1 MTNPGWIDRLRWI
14 AAAGLL
20 GVALAASA
28 GTGAS
33 ANDQDDDDAFDT
45 KIIRQFLHGLGLRRG
60 EGSGIDYRERS
71 PLVVPPQLN
80 LPSPET
86 GSITDKTAAW
96 PNDPD
101 VKRAKEQRAARKK
114 PRKDIDAEESRP
126 ELPSQL
132 NRTATTATPSQRPS
146 APTTAEP
153 YKDPTVPSTA
163 GELKTKNIFTL
174 DNLWGK
180 NRQETATFTSE
191 PPRTTLTEPPV
202 GYRTPAAGH
211 RYGLGPYKPEAI
223 NPMDT
228 SQMRGTN

>member
-1 MTNPGWIDRLRWI
+1 MTNPGWTYRLSRI

-20 GVALAASA
+20 GFALA
-28 GTGAS
+28 GGAS
-33 ANDQDDDDAFDT
+33 SGAFANEQDDDEAFDT

-60 EGSGIDYRERS
+60 ETGIDYRERS

-86 GSITDKTAAW
+86 GSVTEKTAAW
-96 PNDPD
+96 PVDPD
-101 VKRAKEQRAARKK
+101 VKRAKEMRAARKK
-114 PRKDIDAEESRP
+114 PRKDIETEESRP
-126 ELPSQL
+126 ELPDQL
-132 NRTATTATPSQRPS
+132 GPRAARVPAGQRP
-146 APTTAEP
+146 TAEP

-180 NRQETATFTSE
+180 DRRETATFTAE
-191 PPRTTLTEPPV
+191 PPRTSLTEPPV

-211 RYGLGPYKPEAI
+211 TYGLGPYKPEAI

>member
-1 MTNPGWIDRLRWI
+1 LDLSLEPARSSGP
-14 AAAGLL
+14 AGICPVR
-20 GVALAASA
+20 GG
-28 GTGAS
+28 GTGAF
-33 ANDQDDDDAFDT
+33 ANDQDEDEAFDT

-60 EGSGIDYRERS
+60 ESGIDYRERS

-86 GSITDKTAAW
+86 GSVTEKTAAW
-96 PNDPD
+96 PVDPD

-114 PRKDIDAEESRP
+114 PRKDIESEESRP
-126 ELPSQL
+126 ELPDQL
-132 NRTATTATPSQRPS
+132 GPRAATTPASQRP
-146 APTTAEP
+146 TTEP

-180 NRQETATFTSE
+180 KQETATFTSE
-191 PPRTTLTEPPV
+191 PPRTSLTEPPV

-211 RYGLGPYKPEAI
+211 TYGLGPYKPTAI

>member
-1 MTNPGWIDRLRWI
+1 MTNPGWTYRLSRI

-20 GVALAASA
+20 GLSLAAGA
-28 GTGAS
+28 GSVAS
-33 ANDQDDDDAFDT
+33 ANDQDDDEAFDT

-60 EGSGIDYRERS
+60 ENGIDYRERS

-86 GSITDKTAAW
+86 GSITEKTAAW
-96 PNDPD
+96 PVDPD
-101 VKRAKEQRAARKK
+101 VKRAKEMRAARKK
-114 PRKDIDAEESRP
+114 PRKDLEAEESRP
-126 ELPSQL
+126 ELPDQL
-132 NRTATTATPSQRPS
+132 GPRAATTPASQRP
-146 APTTAEP
+146 TAEP

-174 DNLWGK
+174 DSLWGLHK
-180 NRQETATFTSE
+180 QETATFTSE
-191 PPRTTLTEPPV
+191 PPRTTLTEPPA

-211 RYGLGPYKPEAI
+211 KYGLGPAKPEAI